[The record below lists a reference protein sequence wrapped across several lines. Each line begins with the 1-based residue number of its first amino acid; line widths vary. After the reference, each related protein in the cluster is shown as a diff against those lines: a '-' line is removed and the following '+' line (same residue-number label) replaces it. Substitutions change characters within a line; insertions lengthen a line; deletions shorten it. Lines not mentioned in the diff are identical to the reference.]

1 MDCEGSGN
9 DSRVSSGKAL
19 TLICNIG
26 SHVYMYR
33 DV

>member
-9 DSRVSSGKAL
+9 DSRVSRGKAL

-26 SHVYMYR
+26 SHVCMYR